1 MPSEK
6 LRAQKKLKFY
16 NIEKKLFDFINGY
29 EKPFKLKNSN
39 FDALY

>member
-29 EKPFKLKNSN
+29 VNHSIEKCNL
-39 FDALY
+39 